1 MVSNPEQCHIN
12 EEDLRAARADLKGYV
27 DITEEDL
34 MKIYSSA
41 LRYARTRTMV
51 AIPVS
56 DLMTRDVVTI
66 DPDADLKEA
75 ARRLSGLRI
84 SGMPVVDADNR
95 VLGIISE
102 ADLLSL
108 AGVKKGT
115 RSRMF
120 SGMFSANR
128 CLFAKKG
135 IPSARS

>member
-1 MVSNPEQCHIN
+1 
-12 EEDLRAARADLKGYV
+12 
-27 DITEEDL
+27 

-102 ADLLSL
+102 GDLLSL
-108 AGVKKGT
+108 AGVKKGPHLQGCSPACPRRT
-115 RSRMF
+115 
-120 SGMFSANR
+120 AA
-128 CLFAKKG
+128 CFAKKG
-135 IPSARS
+135 IPSERS